1 MKSGQKVSW
10 AHTRHLR
17 RPDMD
22 CEGSM
27 CLSLNATQ
35 GRRDQREE
43 LSTFNG
49 QLACLTV
56 DVDDEDVHRQCPWP
70 PHLLRGRIRS
80 RR

>member
-1 MKSGQKVSW
+1 
-10 AHTRHLR
+10 
-17 RPDMD
+17 
-22 CEGSM
+22 M